1 MKKLIIAPSFKSP
14 EISFDGDSGHLAIT
28 GRVFP
33 ENPQEFFTPIIAW
46 LNEYSSNPKPAT
58 LLELNLSYFNS
69 TSNEYLFRC
78 CKVMENLFE
87 QGMDA
92 RIRWLYEADDED
104 MKQMGEDY
112 KELLKIN
119 FEFQAIS

>member
-1 MKKLIIAPSFKSP
+1 MKKLSIASTFKSP
-14 EISFDGDSGHLAIT
+14 EILFDGDTGNLTIT

-33 ENPQEFFTPIIAW
+33 ENPQEFFTPIISW
-46 LNEYSSNPKPAT
+46 LNEYAANPKPT
-58 LLELNLSYFNS
+58 TVLELNLSYFNS

-78 CKVMENLFE
+78 CKVMESLFD
-87 QGMDA
+87 QGKDA
-92 RIRWLYEADDED
+92 RIRWMYESDDED

-112 KELLKIN
+112 RELLKIN